1 VEEIEKMHQDA
12 MQIQV
17 EKDDIVKMFSQCEKK
32 NLMIK

>member
-1 VEEIEKMHQDA
+1 MHADA

-17 EKDDIVKMFSQCEKK
+17 EKDDIVKLFEQCEKK